1 MIVCYDVRDA
11 IHNHRRDDDIITGS
25 LPIDTRACGDGV
37 DPAYLQVLNICRAY
51 LTLVCIIPVER
62 VVAIW
67 AKPIRARIL
76 GLSKSN
82 HRWCHEKRHNK
93 NRYHSENLLGFGEK
107 FQRERLRIAAH
118 YICLDKTSHRCIT
131 VIVHEFTR
139 RQSST
144 SDGRHWADGAV
155 ESD

>member
-25 LPIDTRACGDGV
+25 LPIDTRACRDRV
-37 DPAYLQVLNICRAY
+37 DPAYLQVLNICGVY

-76 GLSKSN
+76 GLPKSN
-82 HRWCHEKRHNK
+82 QRWCHEKRHNK
-93 NRYHSENLLGFGEK
+93 NRYHSENLIGFGEK
-107 FQRERLRIAAH
+107 LQREKLNKPGQ
-118 YICLDKTSHRCIT
+118 YIYLDKFLSDLSQ
-131 VIVHEFTR
+131 R
-139 RQSST
+139 R
-144 SDGRHWADGAV
+144 
-155 ESD
+155 